1 MTDTTSIDP
10 WLDEWSRP
18 TVRHDDS
25 QGGGDDWL
33 PLLAESDP
41 EAAGPQSWL
50 DGPLSKL
57 TSRLAAAH
65 TAQQRMLDDV
75 RTLHRALQPGE
86 SSDTAASGTT
96 ERLLVAPLDVPDR
109 ITKRNYNYFNELNS
123 ALLALKA
130 SSDGAV

>member
-10 WLDEWSRP
+10 WLVEWSRP
-18 TVRHDDS
+18 TVRPDDGR
-25 QGGGDDWL
+25 GGGDWL
-33 PLLAESDP
+33 PLLP
-41 EAAGPQSWL
+41 ETEPAAGGQQTGL
-50 DGPLSKL
+50 DCPLSRL

-75 RTLHRALQPGE
+75 RTLHRELRPGTF
-86 SSDTAASGTT
+86 SGAGACGTT
-96 ERLLVAPLDVPDR
+96 EHLLVAPLDVPDR

-130 SSDGAV
+130 SSEGRG